1 MSHRVRPDREA
12 GPGLPAKQERLKVL
26 DGEVG
31 EEWEP
36 VLLSLIR
43 REGRGEGM
51 PRRKVLLVHRDPH
64 VLDEVGG
71 HLMAWGLSVRC
82 EATTEGCWAVLR
94 QEMPDLLLLDLHLP
108 GGNGLEALR
117 TIRAS
122 HPDLLVLIIGASMPG
137 AEEASLRRGAKGFLS
152 WPFRME
158 DLKAQVFQAMG
169 ERGDEGR

>member
-1 MSHRVRPDREA
+1 MPADRE
-12 GPGLPAKQERLKVL
+12 LLRVL

-31 EEWEP
+31 EEWEA

-51 PRRKVLLVHRDPH
+51 PRRKVLLAHRDPR

-71 HLMAWGLSVRC
+71 RLMAWGLSVRC
-82 EATTEGCWAVLR
+82 EATADRYWAVLR

-108 GGNGLEALR
+108 EGNGLEALR
-117 TIRAS
+117 AIRAQ
-122 HPDLLVLIIGASMPG
+122 HPNLPVLIIGASMPG

-158 DLKAQVFQAMG
+158 DLKAQVFQALG
-169 ERGDEGR
+169 ETG